1 MVHHVPLCRQ
11 MANFLV
17 DVIYA
22 AWRALSKKK
31 KEKRKKAVNRI
42 TFFLPSPERTHTF

>member
-1 MVHHVPLCRQ
+1 MVRHVPLCRQ

-17 DVIYA
+17 DVMRVA
-22 AWRALSKKK
+22 RPFKKK

-42 TFFLPSPERTHTF
+42 TFATPKNGRTF